1 MWCKLG
7 VRGVTTLL
15 LDFSWQWLS
24 TNFCPLSTY
33 SMMVLVWLT
42 SSTCLLR
49 MARCNS
55 NSLIKLCKYGERKG
69 YNQYKYW
76 TLSNMLC
83 EINIITSIR
92 SPGLFFVT
100 QLIIKNITSKV
111 KLLWMVVV
119 WKNYRESPAQSSLLF
134 LSFNLFRSRLSR
146 PWQYPYILKWLYEL
160 RNNQN

>member
-1 MWCKLG
+1 MRPSWHVMQAG

-76 TLSNMLC
+76 TLSNMLYGM
-83 EINIITSIR
+83 NIITSIR
-92 SPGLFFVT
+92 SPGLFFVS
-100 QLIIKNITSKV
+100 QIRIKNFTQQSKV
-111 KLLWMVVV
+111 TVGGCGMKELPW
-119 WKNYRESPAQSSLLF
+119 ESNKVFVAF
-134 LSFNLFRSRLSR
+134 LVF
-146 PWQYPYILKWLYEL
+146 
-160 RNNQN
+160 